1 MSVLVVGG
9 INLDVLARSDEQLAR
24 GTSNPGQVRR
34 TPGGVA
40 RNITEGLA
48 RLGEQV
54 HLVSRVGPE
63 PDAARMLADLAVLG
77 VDVTGVRVD
86 DGARTGCYTA
96 VLDRSGD
103 LIAGIADMAVVEQV
117 SVDDTPDPAAFDLVV
132 LDGNL
137 TTATQA
143 ALLERCASSDA
154 RVLLD
159 PVGTAKAA
167 RLAALPDLPLDTI
180 TPNLDELTALGGVES
195 LHARGVA
202 CVWVRRGAEGSTLSI
217 AGAEPV
223 HVPATRVAARDVTGA
238 GDAMLAAYAHRLL
251 AGDDPAT
258 AAAWGATAAALTV
271 TVDGAVHPD
280 LDAAMLRRHHEGV
293 R

>member
-1 MSVLVVGG
+1 MVGG
-9 INLDVLARSDEQLAR
+9 INLDVLARSDEPLTP

-40 RNITEGLA
+40 RNIAEGLA

-86 DGARTGCYTA
+86 DDARTGCYTA
-96 VLDRSGD
+96 VLGDDGD
-103 LIAGIADMAVVEQV
+103 LVAGIADMAVIERIEAT
-117 SVDDTPDPAAFDLVV
+117 DAPDPGDFDLVV

-137 TTATQA
+137 TAATQA
-143 ALLERCASSDA
+143 RLLERCAESGT

-167 RLAALPDLPLDTI
+167 RLAALPGLPLDTI

-195 LHARGVA
+195 LHERGVA

-217 AGAEPV
+217 AGAEAID
-223 HVPATRVAARDVTGA
+223 VPATRVAARDVTGA